1 MPSMGESQIGTKWT
15 KMVQMFK
22 EEEDKEDKL
31 ADCPEEEEEEEED
44 PDDIK
49 VHSEVEERTPNDTE
63 MTMYNKSDGFSDTL
77 DRLTLS
83 VTFSM
88 AWLERVCGVAPSS
101 RTGQRIYMF
110 TMLLIP
116 LMPIVALITQN
127 IFLLS
132 DILDRKSSVIEVGNS
147 LRKSDE
153 TANLISSLQQE
164 RSASLMQIYLTNTS
178 QFTTGTVDELDLDYL
193 AQRLQTDEA
202 LGNISG
208 WRDFPGITMFS
219 SKLRLQI
226 RLDDFRELQDK
237 RNLSSREQNEKL
249 ASDTLDF
256 YTYTTRV
263 LLNDLSNI
271 ITATNG
277 SRTWRYLVTYKNI
290 LRAVESLGIEIS
302 YGIIFIGN
310 GELNPDDFANYVESH
325 QLTEEYMLQSQ
336 AFLSNFNKK
345 MSDIKN
351 TERYTQYISR
361 YDVLISPDKV
371 VTGDLDKEIFNYF
384 LNSFEIITMLR
395 ELVGSARKDMNDLIE
410 DEGRSVDSE
419 YVFGTTIICALCG
432 MSPAIVILIRNAVN
446 ALQIFSESFKTKAI
460 QLKKEKNK
468 ADNLVYQMLPKS
480 VADNLRQDKSTSEM
494 FDSATICFTEIDGF
508 NVIARSCDPMQLFDL
523 LNTMYKTYDAR
534 IDNNNVYKV
543 ETINDTYMVASGL
556 PERNGDRHSVEIAN
570 LCTEL
575 MFITPGIIILH
586 NPALRLKLK
595 IGIHSGPVTAG
606 VVGSKMPRYC
616 LFGDTVN
623 VASRMRTTCEPMR
636 IQMSYETKMLLDNA
650 GGYNSEM
657 RGQVEIKGKGFMDTF
672 WLLSKS
678 F

>member
-1 MPSMGESQIGTKWT
+1 MGESQIGTKWT

-22 EEEDKEDKL
+22 EEEEKDDKL
-31 ADCPEEEEEEEED
+31 AVCPEEEEEPD

-49 VHSEVEERTPNDTE
+49 VHSEVDDMDEKNNDTE
-63 MTMYNKSDGFSDTL
+63 VTVYNKSDGFSDTV

-83 VTFSM
+83 LTFSM
-88 AWLERVCGVAPSS
+88 AWLESVCGVAPAS
-101 RTGQRIYMF
+101 RMGQRIYMF
-110 TMLLIP
+110 TMLSIPLIP
-116 LMPIVALITQN
+116 IVSLIAQN
-127 IFLLS
+127 VFLLS
-132 DILDRKSSVIEVGNS
+132 DILDRKNDLIKIGDSV
-147 LRKSDE
+147 LKSDE
-153 TANLISSLQQE
+153 TAKLISSLQQE

-178 QFTTGTVDELDLDYL
+178 KFTTGSVDELDLDYL

-208 WRDFPGITMFS
+208 WRDFPGETMFN

-237 RNLSSREQNEKL
+237 RNLSSREQNQKL

-277 SRTWRYLVTYKNI
+277 SRTWRYLVTYKNV

-310 GELNPDDFANYVESH
+310 GELSADDFANYVESH
-325 QLTEEYMLQSQ
+325 MLTEEYILQSQ
-336 AFLSNFNKK
+336 AFLSSFKK
-345 MSDIKN
+345 KITEIQS
-351 TERYTQYISR
+351 TERYAQYNSR
-361 YDVLISPDKV
+361 YNVLISPDKK
-371 VTGDLDKEIFNYF
+371 VTGDLDQEIFNYF
-384 LNSFEIITMLR
+384 LNSFEIITLMR
-395 ELVGSARKDMNDLIE
+395 EVVDSARKSMNDLIQ
-410 DEGRSVDSE
+410 DEGKSVDSE
-419 YVFGTTIICALCG
+419 YVFGTTIICALCV

-446 ALQIFSESFKTKAI
+446 ALQIFSESFKRKAL

-480 VADNLRQDKSTSEM
+480 VADNLRQDKNTSEM
-494 FDSATICFTEIDGF
+494 FDSATVCFTEIDAF
-508 NVIARSCDPMQLFDL
+508 NIIARSCDPMQLFEL

-534 IDNNNVYKV
+534 IDNNDVYKV

-556 PERNGDRHSVEIAN
+556 PVRNGDRHAVEIAN
-570 LCTEL
+570 LCIEL
-575 MFITPGIIILH
+575 LFITPGIMIMH
-586 NPALRLKLK
+586 NPTLRLKLK
-595 IGIHSGPVTAG
+595 VGIHSGPVTAG

-623 VASRMRTTCEPMR
+623 VASRMRSTGEPMR

-657 RGQVEIKGKGFMDTF
+657 RGQVEVKGKGNMDTF
-672 WLLSKS
+672 WLVSKS

>member
-1 MPSMGESQIGTKWT
+1 MSHDFAFIMGENQIGTKWT

-22 EEEDKEDKL
+22 EEEEKEDKL
-31 ADCPEEEEEEEED
+31 AVCPEEEEPD

-49 VHSEVEERTPNDTE
+49 VHSEVDDIDEKNNDTE
-63 MTMYNKSDGFSDTL
+63 VTLYNKSDGFSDTI

-83 VTFSM
+83 LTFSM
-88 AWLERVCGVAPSS
+88 AWLESVCGIAPTS
-101 RTGQRIYMF
+101 RAGQRIYMF

-116 LMPIVALITQN
+116 LIPIVSLIAQN

-132 DILDRKSSVIEVGNS
+132 DILDRKNDIIEIGNS
-147 LRKSDE
+147 VLKSDE

-164 RSASLMQIYLTNTS
+164 RSASLMQIYLTNS
-178 QFTTGTVDELDLDYL
+178 SKFTTGSVDELDLDYL

-208 WRDFPGITMFS
+208 WRDFPGETMFN

-310 GELNPDDFANYVESH
+310 GELSPDDFANYVESH
-325 QLTEEYMLQSQ
+325 TLTEEYMLQSQ
-336 AFLSNFNKK
+336 AYLSTFKSK
-345 MSDIKN
+345 ISDIQN

-361 YDVLISPDKV
+361 YNVLISPDKV
-371 VTGDLDKEIFNYF
+371 VTGDLGQEIFNYF

-395 ELVGSARKDMNDLIE
+395 EAVDSARKSMNNLIV

-419 YVFGTTIICALCG
+419 YVFGTTIICALCV

-446 ALQIFSESFKTKAI
+446 ALQIFSESFKSKAL

-480 VADNLRQDKSTSEM
+480 VADNLRQDKNTSEM

-508 NVIARSCDPMQLFDL
+508 NVIARACAPMQLFDL

-534 IDNNNVYKV
+534 IDNNDVYKV

-556 PERNGDRHSVEIAN
+556 PERNGDRHAAEIAN
-570 LCTEL
+570 LCLEL
-575 MFITPGIIILH
+575 MVITPSIMVLH
-586 NPALRLKLK
+586 DPGMRLK
-595 IGIHSGPVTAG
+595 IR
-606 VVGSKMPRYC
+606 SKNY
-616 LFGDTVN
+616 FK
-623 VASRMRTTCEPMR
+623 AH
-636 IQMSYETKMLLDNA
+636 
-650 GGYNSEM
+650 
-657 RGQVEIKGKGFMDTF
+657 
-672 WLLSKS
+672 
-678 F
+678 

>member
-1 MPSMGESQIGTKWT
+1 MGESQIGTKWT

-22 EEEDKEDKL
+22 DEEEKDDKL
-31 ADCPEEEEEEEED
+31 PVCPEEEEPD

-49 VHSEVEERTPNDTE
+49 VHSEVDDMDEKNNDTE
-63 MTMYNKSDGFSDTL
+63 MTIANKSDGFSDTV

-83 VTFSM
+83 LTFSM
-88 AWLERVCGVAPSS
+88 AWLESVCGIAPAS
-101 RTGQRIYMF
+101 RMGQRIYMF
-110 TMLLIP
+110 TMLSIPLIP
-116 LMPIVALITQN
+116 IVSLIAQN
-127 IFLLS
+127 VFLLS
-132 DILDRKSSVIEVGNS
+132 DILDRKNDLIEIGASV
-147 LRKSDE
+147 LKSDE
-153 TANLISSLQQE
+153 TAKLISSLQQE
-164 RSASLMQIYLTNTS
+164 RTASLMQIYLTNTS
-178 QFTTGTVDELDLDYL
+178 KFTTGSVDELDLDYL

-208 WRDFPGITMFS
+208 WRDFPGETMFN

-237 RNLSSREQNEKL
+237 RNLSSREQNQKL

-310 GELNPDDFANYVESH
+310 GELSPDDFANYVESH
-325 QLTEEYMLQSQ
+325 KLTEEYILQSQ
-336 AFLSNFNKK
+336 AFLSSFKK
-345 MSDIKN
+345 KITEIQD
-351 TERYTQYISR
+351 TERYTQYNYR
-361 YDVLISPDKV
+361 YNVLISPDKKV
-371 VTGDLDKEIFNYF
+371 DGDLDQEIFNYF
-384 LNSFEIITMLR
+384 LNSFEIITMMR
-395 ELVGSARKDMNDLIE
+395 EVVDSARKSMNDLIQ
-410 DEGRSVDSE
+410 DESKSVDSE
-419 YVFGTTIICALCG
+419 YVFGTTIICALCV

-446 ALQIFSESFKTKAI
+446 ALQIFSESFKRKAL

-480 VADNLRQDKSTSEM
+480 VADNLRQDKNTSEM
-494 FDSATICFTEIDGF
+494 FDSATVCFTEIDAF
-508 NVIARSCDPMQLFDL
+508 NIIARSCDPLQLFEL

-534 IDNNNVYKV
+534 IDNNDVYKV

-556 PERNGDRHSVEIAN
+556 PVRNGDRHAVEIAN
-570 LCTEL
+570 LCIEL
-575 MFITPGIIILH
+575 MFITPGIMIMH
-586 NPALRLKLK
+586 NPTLRLKLK
-595 IGIHSGPVTAG
+595 VGIHSGPVTAG

-623 VASRMRTTCEPMR
+623 VASRMRSSGEPMR

-657 RGQVEIKGKGFMDTF
+657 RGQVEVKGKGNMDTF
-672 WLLSKS
+672 WLVSKS